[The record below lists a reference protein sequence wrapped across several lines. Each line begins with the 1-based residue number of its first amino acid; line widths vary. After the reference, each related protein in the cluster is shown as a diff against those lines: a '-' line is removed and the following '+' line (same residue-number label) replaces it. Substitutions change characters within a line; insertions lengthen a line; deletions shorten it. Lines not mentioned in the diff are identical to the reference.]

1 MSDFSRKIKGLFGE
15 RVFAYKQILAVLL
28 VLLIFTVR
36 IMQIFIGLPYFADHG
51 HGDDCFF
58 YVTCTKNIFE
68 LPDSVFWSFGYW
80 LSYVTSNI
88 LTDGSLIQLRVLQC
102 FVDIAIYLLVFYAL
116 KNVFNRTHIL
126 IGLLF
131 AAIAQS
137 PAFSEFSCN
146 GYSMFFVSLSVF
158 LIFNGLRKRQNVMI
172 LLASA
177 LLSVNVLVRLP
188 NVLDALFVYLIP
200 LYYYCF
206 EKQSIKEAAIQ
217 SKRSVISYFVGY
229 FLGMVASV
237 VLLLCFDHFEKYL
250 DFIKYLFLDK
260 GESAHS
266 GAWVYKATVI
276 NCLNFVYF
284 CLILLCV
291 YVVVVCKS
299 FYKWLLIIPSVFFL
313 YKIYF
318 HLSPSYDYRS
328 YLFPFPILFIVT
340 YFVIKNK
347 MREHL
352 YWVIFAF
359 VLFVLFP
366 LGSASPNSFLFP
378 FLGCFAY
385 PITVGSLVTLYKK
398 CSQLRVKFYFVFL
411 LIFTTLVSVFIWIK
425 FPYFFI
431 QDRFKIFAE
440 GKRVDNTG
448 IITYASDAESYNKYT
463 NILRPYV
470 ENKPVLTTDLF
481 VFATLNVKPFA
492 IFVADWENKNPD
504 RLLQKAYE
512 EQKDIPVIV
521 LYKNDVNM
529 RKLLFSTNFI
539 KNACYKEIYSDEI
552 YQIYKSDK

>member
-1 MSDFSRKIKGLFGE
+1 ME
-15 RVFAYKQILAVLL
+15 KQIGGFSKSVIIRILLTVLI
-28 VLLIFTVR
+28 VSVR

-102 FVDIAIYLLVFYAL
+102 FVDIAIYLLVFSVL
-116 KNVFNRTHIL
+116 KNVFNRTFIL
-126 IGLLF
+126 VGLLF

-146 GYSMFFVSLSVF
+146 GYSMLFISLSVF
-158 LIFNGLRKRQNVMI
+158 LIFNGLRKKQNVMI

-188 NVLDALFVYLIP
+188 NVLDALFVLLIP
-200 LYYYCF
+200 LYFYCF
-206 EKQSIKEAAIQ
+206 EKQSIKESAIK
-217 SKRSVISYFVGY
+217 SKKSVIFYFVGY
-229 FLGMVASV
+229 FLGMVACV
-237 VLLLCFDHFEKYL
+237 VLLLCFDHFKKYS
-250 DFIKYLFLDK
+250 DFIRYLFLDK

-266 GAWVYKATVI
+266 SAWVYKATVI
-276 NCLNFVYF
+276 NCLHFAYF
-284 CLILLCV
+284 CMILLCV
-291 YVVVVCKS
+291 YVIVVCKA
-299 FYKWLLIIPSVFFL
+299 FYRWLFIIPLAFFL

-328 YLFPFPILFIVT
+328 YLFPFPVLFIAT

-347 MREHL
+347 MREYL
-352 YWVIFAF
+352 YWAIFAF
-359 VLFVLFP
+359 MLFVLFP

-378 FLGCFAY
+378 FLGCFVY
-385 PITVGSLVTLYKK
+385 PITIGTLVTLWKNN
-398 CSQLRVKFYFVFL
+398 SQLRVRFYFIFL
-411 LIFTTLVSVFIWIK
+411 LIFTAFVSVFIWIK

-431 QDRFKIFAE
+431 QDRFKIFAD
-440 GKRVDNTG
+440 GKMVNNTG

-463 NILRPYV
+463 SILRSYV

-481 VFATLNVKPFA
+481 LHATLNVKPFA

-512 EQKDIPVIV
+512 EQKEMPVIV
-521 LYKNDVNM
+521 LYKNDKNM

-539 KNACYKEIYSDEI
+539 KNACYKEVYSDEI

>member
-1 MSDFSRKIKGLFGE
+1 MEKQVGGFSKSVIIR
-15 RVFAYKQILAVLL
+15 ILLTVLI
-28 VLLIFTVR
+28 VSVR

-80 LSYVTSNI
+80 LSFVTSSI
-88 LTDGSLIQLRVLQC
+88 LTDGSLVQLRVLQC
-102 FVDIAIYLLVFYAL
+102 FVDIAIYLLVFSVL
-116 KNVFNRTHIL
+116 KNVFNRTFIL
-126 IGLLF
+126 VGLLF

-146 GYSMFFVSLSVF
+146 GYSMLFISLSVF
-158 LIFNGLRKRQNVMI
+158 LIFNGLRKKQNVMI

-188 NVLDALFVYLIP
+188 NVLDALFVLLIP

-206 EKQSIKEAAIQ
+206 EKQSIKESAIK
-217 SKRSVISYFVGY
+217 SKKSVIFYFVGY
-229 FLGMVASV
+229 FLGMVV
-237 VLLLCFDHFEKYL
+237 CVILLQCFDHFEKYS
-250 DFIKYLFLDK
+250 DFIRYLFLDK

-266 GAWVYKATVI
+266 SAWVYKATVI
-276 NCLNFVYF
+276 NCLHFAYF
-284 CLILLCV
+284 CMILLCV
-291 YVVVVCKS
+291 YVIVVCKA
-299 FYKWLLIIPSVFFL
+299 FYRWLFIIPLAFFL

-328 YLFPFPILFIVT
+328 YLFPFPVLFIAT

-347 MREHL
+347 MREYL
-352 YWVIFAF
+352 YWAIFAF
-359 VLFVLFP
+359 MLFVLFP

-378 FLGCFAY
+378 FLGCFVY
-385 PITVGSLVTLYKK
+385 PITIGTLVTLWKNN
-398 CSQLRVKFYFVFL
+398 SQLRVRFYFIFL
-411 LIFTTLVSVFIWIK
+411 LIFTAFVSVFIWIK

-431 QDRFKIFAE
+431 QDRFKIFAD
-440 GKRVDNTG
+440 GKMVNNTG

-463 NILRPYV
+463 SILRSYV

-481 VFATLNVKPFA
+481 LHATLNVKPFA

-512 EQKDIPVIV
+512 EQKEMPVIV
-521 LYKNDVNM
+521 LYKNDKNM

-539 KNACYKEIYSDEI
+539 KNACYKEVYSDEI

>member
-1 MSDFSRKIKGLFGE
+1 MEKQVGGFSKSVIIR
-15 RVFAYKQILAVLL
+15 ILLTVLI
-28 VLLIFTVR
+28 VSVR

-80 LSYVTSNI
+80 LSFVTSSI

-102 FVDIAIYLLVFYAL
+102 FVDITIYLLVFSVL

-146 GYSMFFVSLSVF
+146 GYSMLFISLSVF
-158 LIFNGLRKRQNVMI
+158 LIFNGLRKKQNVMI

-188 NVLDALFVYLIP
+188 NVLDALFVLLIP

-206 EKQSIKEAAIQ
+206 EKQSIKESAIK
-217 SKRSVISYFVGY
+217 SKKSVIFYFVGY
-229 FLGMVASV
+229 FLGMVV
-237 VLLLCFDHFEKYL
+237 CVILLQCFDHFEKYS
-250 DFIKYLFLDK
+250 DFIRYLFLDK

-266 GAWVYKATVI
+266 SAWVYKATVI
-276 NCLNFVYF
+276 NFLHFAYF
-284 CLILLCV
+284 CIILLCV
-291 YVVVVCKS
+291 YVVVVCKA
-299 FYKWLLIIPSVFFL
+299 FYRWLFIIPLAFFL

-318 HLSPSYDYRS
+318 HLSPSYDYHS
-328 YLFPFPILFIVT
+328 YLFPFPVLFIAT

-347 MREHL
+347 MREYL
-352 YWVIFAF
+352 YWAIFAF
-359 VLFVLFP
+359 MLFVLFP

-378 FLGCFAY
+378 FLGCFVY
-385 PITVGSLVTLYKK
+385 PITIGTIVTLWKNN
-398 CSQLRVKFYFVFL
+398 SQLRVRFYFIFL
-411 LIFTTLVSVFIWIK
+411 LIFTTFVSVFIWIK

-431 QDRFKIFAE
+431 QDRFKIFAD
-440 GKRVDNTG
+440 GKMVNNTG

-463 NILRPYV
+463 SILRSYV

-481 VFATLNVKPFA
+481 LYATLNVKPFA

-512 EQKDIPVIV
+512 EQKEMPVIV
-521 LYKNDVNM
+521 LYKNDKNM

-539 KNACYKEIYSDEI
+539 KNACYKEVYSDEI

>member
-1 MSDFSRKIKGLFGE
+1 MKHYLGCALL
-15 RVFAYKQILAVLL
+15 LASVLL
-28 VLLIFTVR
+28 SSCKKD
-36 IMQIFIGLPYFADHG
+36 YFADHG

-58 YVTCTKNIFE
+58 YVTCTKNILE

-80 LSYVTSNI
+80 LSFVTSNI

-102 FVDIAIYLLVFYAL
+102 FVDITIYLLVFYAL

-188 NVLDALFVYLIP
+188 NVLDALFVLLIP
-200 LYYYCF
+200 LYFYCF
-206 EKQSIKEAAIQ
+206 EKQSIKESAIK
-217 SKRSVISYFVGY
+217 SKKSVIFYFVGY
-229 FLGMVASV
+229 FLGMVACV
-237 VLLLCFDHFEKYL
+237 VLLLCFDHFEKYS
-250 DFIKYLFLDK
+250 DFIRYLFLDK

-266 GAWVYKATVI
+266 SAWVYKATVI
-276 NCLNFVYF
+276 NCLHFAYF
-284 CLILLCV
+284 CMILLCV
-291 YVVVVCKS
+291 YVIVVCKA
-299 FYKWLLIIPSVFFL
+299 FYRWLFIIPLAFFL

-328 YLFPFPILFIVT
+328 YLFPFPVLFIAT

-347 MREHL
+347 MREYL
-352 YWVIFAF
+352 YWAIFAF
-359 VLFVLFP
+359 MLFVLFP

-378 FLGCFAY
+378 FLGCFVY
-385 PITVGSLVTLYKK
+385 PITIGTIVTLWKNN
-398 CSQLRVKFYFVFL
+398 SQLRVRFYFIFL
-411 LIFTTLVSVFIWIK
+411 LIFTTFVSVFIWIK

-431 QDRFKIFAE
+431 QDRFKIFAD
-440 GKRVDNTG
+440 GKMVNNTG

-481 VFATLNVKPFA
+481 LHATLNVKPFA

-512 EQKDIPVIV
+512 EQKEMPVIV
-521 LYKNDVNM
+521 LYKNDKNM

-539 KNACYKEIYSDEI
+539 KNACYKEVYSDEI

>member
-1 MSDFSRKIKGLFGE
+1 MEKQVGGFSKSVIIR
-15 RVFAYKQILAVLL
+15 ILLTVLI
-28 VLLIFTVR
+28 VSVR

-80 LSYVTSNI
+80 LSFVTSSI
-88 LTDGSLIQLRVLQC
+88 LTDGSLVQLRVLQC
-102 FVDIAIYLLVFYAL
+102 FVDIAIYLLVFSVL
-116 KNVFNRTHIL
+116 KNVFNRTFIL
-126 IGLLF
+126 VGLLF

-146 GYSMFFVSLSVF
+146 GYSMLFISLSVF
-158 LIFNGLRKRQNVMI
+158 LIFNGLRKKQNVMI

-188 NVLDALFVYLIP
+188 NVLDALFVLLIP

-206 EKQSIKEAAIQ
+206 EKQSIKESAIK
-217 SKRSVISYFVGY
+217 SKKSVIFYFVGY
-229 FLGMVASV
+229 FLGMVV
-237 VLLLCFDHFEKYL
+237 CVILLQCFDHFEKYS
-250 DFIKYLFLDK
+250 DFIRYLFLDK

-266 GAWVYKATVI
+266 SAWVYKATVI
-276 NCLNFVYF
+276 NCLHFAYF
-284 CLILLCV
+284 CMILLCV
-291 YVVVVCKS
+291 YVIVVCKA
-299 FYKWLLIIPSVFFL
+299 FYRWLFIIPLAFFL

-328 YLFPFPILFIVT
+328 YLFPFPVLFIAT

-347 MREHL
+347 MREYL
-352 YWVIFAF
+352 YWAIFAF
-359 VLFVLFP
+359 MLFVLFP

-378 FLGCFAY
+378 FLGCFVY
-385 PITVGSLVTLYKK
+385 PITIGTLVTLWKNN
-398 CSQLRVKFYFVFL
+398 SQLRVRFYFIFL
-411 LIFTTLVSVFIWIK
+411 LIFIAFVSVFIWIK

-431 QDRFKIFAE
+431 QDRFKIFAD
-440 GKRVDNTG
+440 GKMVNNTG

-463 NILRPYV
+463 SILRSYV

-481 VFATLNVKPFA
+481 LHATLNVKPFA

-512 EQKDIPVIV
+512 EQKEMPVIV
-521 LYKNDVNM
+521 LYKNDKNM

-539 KNACYKEIYSDEI
+539 KNACYKEVYSDEI
-552 YQIYKSDK
+552 YQIYKSNK

>member
-1 MSDFSRKIKGLFGE
+1 MEKQVGGFSKSVIIR
-15 RVFAYKQILAVLL
+15 ILLTVLI
-28 VLLIFTVR
+28 VSVR

-80 LSYVTSNI
+80 LSFVTSSI
-88 LTDGSLIQLRVLQC
+88 LTDGSLVQLRVLQC
-102 FVDIAIYLLVFYAL
+102 FVDIAIYLLVFSVL
-116 KNVFNRTHIL
+116 KNVFNRTFIL
-126 IGLLF
+126 VGLLF

-146 GYSMFFVSLSVF
+146 GYSMLFISLSVF
-158 LIFNGLRKRQNVMI
+158 LIFNGLRKKQNVMI

-188 NVLDALFVYLIP
+188 NVLDALFVLLIP

-206 EKQSIKEAAIQ
+206 EKQSIKESAIK
-217 SKRSVISYFVGY
+217 SKKSVIFYFVGY
-229 FLGMVASV
+229 FLGMVACV
-237 VLLLCFDHFEKYL
+237 VLLLCFDHFEKYS
-250 DFIKYLFLDK
+250 DFIRYLFLDK

-266 GAWVYKATVI
+266 SAWVYKATVI
-276 NCLNFVYF
+276 NCLHFAYF
-284 CLILLCV
+284 CMILLCV
-291 YVVVVCKS
+291 YVIVVCKA
-299 FYKWLLIIPSVFFL
+299 FYRWLFIIPLAFFL

-328 YLFPFPILFIVT
+328 YLFPFPVLFIAT

-347 MREHL
+347 MREYL
-352 YWVIFAF
+352 YWAIFAF
-359 VLFVLFP
+359 MLFVLFP

-378 FLGCFAY
+378 FLGCFVY
-385 PITVGSLVTLYKK
+385 PITIGTLVTLWKNN
-398 CSQLRVKFYFVFL
+398 SQLRVRFYFIFL
-411 LIFTTLVSVFIWIK
+411 LIFTAFVSVFIWIK

-431 QDRFKIFAE
+431 QDRFKIFAD
-440 GKRVDNTG
+440 GKMVNNTG

-463 NILRPYV
+463 SILRSYV

-481 VFATLNVKPFA
+481 LHATLKVKPFA

-512 EQKDIPVIV
+512 EQKEMPVIV
-521 LYKNDVNM
+521 LYKNDKNM

-539 KNACYKEIYSDEI
+539 KNACYKEVYSDEI

>member
-1 MSDFSRKIKGLFGE
+1 MEKQVGGFSKSVIIR
-15 RVFAYKQILAVLL
+15 ILLTVLI
-28 VLLIFTVR
+28 VSVR

-58 YVTCTKNIFE
+58 YVTCTKNILE

-80 LSYVTSNI
+80 LSFVTSNI

-102 FVDIAIYLLVFYAL
+102 FVDITIYLLVFSVL
-116 KNVFNRTHIL
+116 KNVFNRTFIL
-126 IGLLF
+126 VGLLF

-146 GYSMFFVSLSVF
+146 GYSMLFISLSVF
-158 LIFNGLRKRQNVMI
+158 LIFNGLRKKQNVMI

-188 NVLDALFVYLIP
+188 NVLDALFVLLIP

-206 EKQSIKEAAIQ
+206 EKQSIKESAIK
-217 SKRSVISYFVGY
+217 SKKSVIFYFVGY
-229 FLGMVASV
+229 FLGMVV
-237 VLLLCFDHFEKYL
+237 CVILLQCFDHFEKFS
-250 DFIKYLFLDK
+250 DFIRYLFLDK

-266 GAWVYKATVI
+266 SAWVYKATVI
-276 NCLNFVYF
+276 NCLHFAYF
-284 CLILLCV
+284 CMILLCV
-291 YVVVVCKS
+291 YVIVVCKA
-299 FYKWLLIIPSVFFL
+299 FYRWLFIIPLAFFL

-328 YLFPFPILFIVT
+328 YLFPFPVLYIAT

-347 MREHL
+347 MREYL
-352 YWVIFAF
+352 YWAIFAF
-359 VLFVLFP
+359 MLFVLYP

-378 FLGCFAY
+378 FLGCFVY
-385 PITVGSLVTLYKK
+385 PITIGTLVTLWKNN
-398 CSQLRVKFYFVFL
+398 SQLRVRFYFIFL
-411 LIFTTLVSVFIWIK
+411 LIFTAFVSVFIWIK

-431 QDRFKIFAE
+431 QDRFKIFAD
-440 GKRVDNTG
+440 GKMVNNTG

-463 NILRPYV
+463 SILRSYV

-481 VFATLNVKPFA
+481 LHATLNVKPFA

-512 EQKDIPVIV
+512 EQKEMPVIV
-521 LYKNDVNM
+521 LYKNDKNM

-539 KNACYKEIYSDEI
+539 KNACYKEVYSDEI
-552 YQIYKSDK
+552 YQIYKSNK

>member
-1 MSDFSRKIKGLFGE
+1 MEKQVGGFSKSVIIR
-15 RVFAYKQILAVLL
+15 ILLTVLI
-28 VLLIFTVR
+28 VSVR

-80 LSYVTSNI
+80 LSFVTSSI
-88 LTDGSLIQLRVLQC
+88 LTDGSLVQLRVLQC
-102 FVDIAIYLLVFYAL
+102 FVDIAIYLLVFSVL
-116 KNVFNRTHIL
+116 KNVFNRTFIL
-126 IGLLF
+126 VGLLF

-146 GYSMFFVSLSVF
+146 GYSMLFISLSVF
-158 LIFNGLRKRQNVMI
+158 FIFTGLRKKQNVMI

-188 NVLDALFVYLIP
+188 NVLDALFVLLIP

-206 EKQSIKEAAIQ
+206 EKQSIKESAIK
-217 SKRSVISYFVGY
+217 SKKSVIFYFVGY
-229 FLGMVASV
+229 FLGMVACV
-237 VLLLCFDHFEKYL
+237 VLLLCFDHFEKYS
-250 DFIKYLFLDK
+250 DFIRYLFLDK

-266 GAWVYKATVI
+266 SAWVYKATVI
-276 NCLNFVYF
+276 NCLHFAYF
-284 CLILLCV
+284 CMILLCV
-291 YVVVVCKS
+291 YVIVVCKA
-299 FYKWLLIIPSVFFL
+299 FYRWLFIIPLAFFL

-328 YLFPFPILFIVT
+328 YLFPFPVLFIAT

-347 MREHL
+347 MREYL
-352 YWVIFAF
+352 YWAIFAF
-359 VLFVLFP
+359 MLFVLFP

-378 FLGCFAY
+378 FLGCFVY
-385 PITVGSLVTLYKK
+385 PITIGTLVTLWKNN
-398 CSQLRVKFYFVFL
+398 SQLRVRFYFIFL
-411 LIFTTLVSVFIWIK
+411 LIFTAFVSVFIWIK

-431 QDRFKIFAE
+431 QDRFKIFAD
-440 GKRVDNTG
+440 GKMVNNTG

-463 NILRPYV
+463 SILRSYV

-481 VFATLNVKPFA
+481 LHATLKVKPFA

-512 EQKDIPVIV
+512 EQKEMPVIV
-521 LYKNDVNM
+521 LYKNDKNM

-539 KNACYKEIYSDEI
+539 KNACYKEVYSDEI

>member
-1 MSDFSRKIKGLFGE
+1 MEKQVGGFSKSVIIR
-15 RVFAYKQILAVLL
+15 ILLTVLI
-28 VLLIFTVR
+28 VSVR

-58 YVTCTKNIFE
+58 YVTCTKNILE

-80 LSYVTSNI
+80 LSFVTSNI

-102 FVDIAIYLLVFYAL
+102 FVDITIYLLVFSVL

-146 GYSMFFVSLSVF
+146 GYSMLFISLSVF
-158 LIFNGLRKRQNVMI
+158 LIFNGLRKKQNVMI

-188 NVLDALFVYLIP
+188 NVLDALFVLLIP

-206 EKQSIKEAAIQ
+206 EKQSIKESAIK
-217 SKRSVISYFVGY
+217 SKKSVIFYFVGY
-229 FLGMVASV
+229 FLGMVV
-237 VLLLCFDHFEKYL
+237 CVILLQCFDHFEKYS
-250 DFIKYLFLDK
+250 DFIRYLFLDK

-266 GAWVYKATVI
+266 SAWVYKATVI
-276 NCLNFVYF
+276 NFLHFAYF
-284 CLILLCV
+284 CIILLCV
-291 YVVVVCKS
+291 YVVVVCKA
-299 FYKWLLIIPSVFFL
+299 FYRWLFIIPLAFFL

-318 HLSPSYDYRS
+318 HLSPSYDYHS
-328 YLFPFPILFIVT
+328 YLFPFPVLFIAT

-347 MREHL
+347 MREYL
-352 YWVIFAF
+352 YWAIFAF
-359 VLFVLFP
+359 MLFVLFP

-378 FLGCFAY
+378 FLGCFVY
-385 PITVGSLVTLYKK
+385 PITIGTIVTLWKNN
-398 CSQLRVKFYFVFL
+398 SQLRVRFYFIFL
-411 LIFTTLVSVFIWIK
+411 LIFTAFVSVFIWIK

-431 QDRFKIFAE
+431 QDRFKIFAD
-440 GKRVDNTG
+440 GKMVNNTG

-463 NILRPYV
+463 SILRSYV

-481 VFATLNVKPFA
+481 LHATLNVKPFA

-512 EQKDIPVIV
+512 EQKEMPVIV
-521 LYKNDVNM
+521 LYKNDKNM

-539 KNACYKEIYSDEI
+539 KNACYKEVYSDEI